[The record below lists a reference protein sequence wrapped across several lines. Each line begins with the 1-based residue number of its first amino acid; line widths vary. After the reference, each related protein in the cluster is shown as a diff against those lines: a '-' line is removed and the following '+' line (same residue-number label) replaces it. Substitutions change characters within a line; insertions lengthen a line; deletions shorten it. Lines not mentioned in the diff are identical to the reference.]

1 MFFYDLYNDVAPL
14 RVSSSGDI
22 YLVLRWDDTALYK
35 NGSLLYSD
43 SWNGGFNPYCII
55 E

>member
-43 SWNGGFNPYCII
+43 SWNGAFNPYCII